1 MGCDPSPI
9 VRRTIIKCIG
19 ATRLTLPHV
28 VRRTLDV
35 DERVRRLAYKFIAD
49 KIHIKSLTIAQRE
62 EIVKRGLTDRN
73 ENVRKMV
80 SKELVPSW
88 LRLCNENI
96 VELLYAL
103 DVGNS
108 DGETAKE
115 VLSVLFEDVPH
126 KELVEQFC
134 YLDPATKLVPAAKLT
149 PETAVYW
156 RNLTRFMY
164 EEVEVKGV
172 LAAAPH
178 LENLLPE
185 LSQFC
190 QYIRQFI
197 LEHSIHKKGN
207 NAENDTEEDE
217 EDEEA
222 KEVAWFFVAKQL
234 IEMTNVF
241 DLSDEMGRNNLAKL
255 CRDLLLSRKVTTDF
269 VDPVMRIFTVVQ
281 SSPTSRIQE
290 IAETIAELREPLLTR
305 DTQKQ
310 DDQKDEGFEG
320 EEEMGDNKE
329 ENYARMI
336 DETLESEFDVM
347 ESANKV
353 LSKAE
358 LARREDAQRKKQVE
372 MAKVRVQLNI
382 LKNDLEEAIQNQDFV
397 KAQLIKLEMDKLDV
411 EQNKLQD
418 ELTEAAAMAPV
429 PSSGARQT
437 KTKQTG
443 ESISKK
449 RKSLEL
455 QQGGMDVEDGDE
467 EQLNASVN
475 VKCDD
480 PFIIHKSLKMLG
492 VMLESNDIKSMNA
505 TLQSLL
511 DEFVVPSVQN
521 VDFQIRNS
529 AVKAMGK

>member
-1 MGCDPSPI
+1 
-9 VRRTIIKCIG
+9 
-19 ATRLTLPHV
+19 
-28 VRRTLDV
+28 
-35 DERVRRLAYKFIAD
+35 
-49 KIHIKSLTIAQRE
+49 
-62 EIVKRGLTDRN
+62 
-73 ENVRKMV
+73 
-80 SKELVPSW
+80 
-88 LRLCNENI
+88 
-96 VELLYAL
+96 
-103 DVGNS
+103 
-108 DGETAKE
+108 
-115 VLSVLFEDVPH
+115 
-126 KELVEQFC
+126 
-134 YLDPATKLVPAAKLT
+134 
-149 PETAVYW
+149 
-156 RNLTRFMY
+156 
-164 EEVEVKGV
+164 
-172 LAAAPH
+172 
-178 LENLLPE
+178 
-185 LSQFC
+185 
-190 QYIRQFI
+190 
-197 LEHSIHKKGN
+197 
-207 NAENDTEEDE
+207 
-217 EDEEA
+217 
-222 KEVAWFFVAKQL
+222 
-234 IEMTNVF
+234 
-241 DLSDEMGRNNLAKL
+241 
-255 CRDLLLSRKVTTDF
+255 
-269 VDPVMRIFTVVQ
+269 
-281 SSPTSRIQE
+281 
-290 IAETIAELREPLLTR
+290 
-305 DTQKQ
+305 
-310 DDQKDEGFEG
+310 
-320 EEEMGDNKE
+320 MGDNKE

-449 RKSLEL
+449 RKSLEP